1 MPDLMWLEYAG
12 CSRRMKELILLTD
25 WPPRSPDLNPVE
37 PLWDMKLR
45 SISLLLTLSRSSVTP
60 WSRTGRK
67 DPPEDHHSFH
77 SDHVWL
83 HKLLFQTTEYHFDFF
98 FDFFFFALLLHYFSL
113 YKEFVCRDRPLSN
126 GPLQGNTATIENI
139 HFRTVLNQSRKW
151 LQIWF
156 FLKVSH
162 FQPFP
167 SIQPRVCLCLCLC
180 DHPWYTSLW
189 MCLF

>member
-83 HKLLFQTTEYHFDFF
+83 HKLLFQTTEYHFDLFF
-98 FDFFFFALLLHYFSL
+98 FCITAALFFSL
-113 YKEFVCRDRPLSN
+113 QRICVQRPPSLKWSTTRKHCYYWKHSLSYCIEPEPQMVTDLIFFKSVSFSAISVHTTTGVFVSLSVW
-126 GPLQGNTATIENI
+126 PSMIYVTIN
-139 HFRTVLNQSRKW
+139 VSL
-151 LQIWF
+151 
-156 FLKVSH
+156 LKV
-162 FQPFP
+162 
-167 SIQPRVCLCLCLC
+167 
-180 DHPWYTSLW
+180 
-189 MCLF
+189 